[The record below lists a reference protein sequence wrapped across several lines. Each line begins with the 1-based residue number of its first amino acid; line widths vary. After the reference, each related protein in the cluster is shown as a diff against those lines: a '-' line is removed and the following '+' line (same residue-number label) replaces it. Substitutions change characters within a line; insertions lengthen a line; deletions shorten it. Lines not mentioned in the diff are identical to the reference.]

1 MWAHGTGRCGSL
13 HVDGCVGHVSVGA
26 SMGAESVELG
36 GEEEAVG
43 AEPDGVHWQV
53 AAEDAKESIALSF
66 QVSCLIVGA
75 KDCPMV
81 YT

>member
-1 MWAHGTGRCGSL
+1 
-13 HVDGCVGHVSVGA
+13 
-26 SMGAESVELG
+26 MGAESVELG